1 MAAKKNVIRYVD
13 ETTAQVTKA
22 FQKNAAIFG
31 TEEFKLWRSYKAM
44 FPDAVMTTKTI
55 KRNPNKETYRN
66 MTYKNMRTY
75 IEIENADLL
84 EEFEKQI
91 KCSQIQSNPYRA
103 VLAWFLQNF
112 QEYNSYKQFFADLD
126 TPVQRGKSAEP
137 TTAPAL
143 DLVS

>member
-13 ETTAQVTKA
+13 ETTAQVTKT

-84 EEFEKQI
+84 EE
-91 KCSQIQSNPYRA
+91 
-103 VLAWFLQNF
+103 
-112 QEYNSYKQFFADLD
+112 LD
-126 TPVQRGKSAEP
+126 RKS
-137 TTAPAL
+137 
-143 DLVS
+143 VV

>member
-126 TPVQRGKSAEP
+126 TSVQRGKNAEP